1 VLQVLNFDDFVS
13 KPLKKKPENMSAHN
27 TSDHSGNVTVNC
39 ISIDGDELD
48 DAAPIAILN
57 TSMTSIGPQQCE
69 ILQVQTSRV
78 TTQTNVSALLPYCLW
93 LQSLQF

>member
-13 KPLKKKPENMSAHN
+13 KPLKKKPANMSAHN
-27 TSDHSGNVTVNC
+27 SSDPSRDVTINCTSIG
-39 ISIDGDELD
+39 GGELD
-48 DAAPIAILN
+48 NVAPIAILN

-78 TTQTNVSALLPYCLW
+78 TILADVSALLPYCLW
-93 LQSLQF
+93 LQTLQF